1 MPETLADRIEK
12 IGHGLTATELADLLN
27 VSPVTIYKQGAA
39 HRIPLFHVGSCVRFD
54 PHAVAEWL
62 RTQ

>member
-12 IGHGLTATELADLLN
+12 IGHGLTANELADLFG
-27 VSPVTIYKQGAA
+27 VSHVTIYKLGAA
-39 HRIPLFHVGSCVRFD
+39 GRIPSFHIGSCVRFD
-54 PHAVAEWL
+54 PQAVAEWL